1 MPTTEPGLSADF
13 PLLSAAAFDRASGG
27 VNTGFHPAQRTFM
40 DNTDR
45 PRLNVIAGPILGE
58 FLLGYTVVIVGLWL
72 ASHTSDG
79 AAGSLGLANQ
89 VLETLFVLY
98 RVLAIGMGVVITQLL
113 GGQQTESVRRTA
125 LAGLGAATWAGVF
138 VFGWLVFGNDLI
150 LDVLNAPAEILPMA
164 APYLQ
169 LLAPAA
175 LLEGYNLMMAAILR
189 AHLHVKD
196 SLRVMIAMHCSHFVL
211 AVPLMLG
218 VGPWDGFGLNGFA
231 IALLSSRAIGL
242 VLHLRLWRR
251 RMALVPALSDWWAF
265 CPRILAP
272 VLRIGVPGATTE
284 LGYRAA
290 FMVSLA
296 ATARLGVVALATHS
310 YVLQLLRY
318 VFLISLSIGWACEI
332 IVGRLIG
339 AGQFSQARALVIKGV
354 RNGLVASGSIAVVA
368 AFAAPWLMR
377 IFTKD
382 PAVIEAAQVLLWI
395 AVVLEC
401 GRVFN
406 LIVTGAL
413 RATGDAI
420 YPVVASVGSFA
431 LVLGVGSYF
440 LGHAIG
446 LPGIFIAYAA
456 DEWVRGLLMFV
467 RWRWHGWV
475 PHARN
480 AQRRVR
486 RG

>member
-1 MPTTEPGLSADF
+1 
-13 PLLSAAAFDRASGG
+13 
-27 VNTGFHPAQRTFM
+27 M
-40 DNTDR
+40 DSLDR
-45 PRLNVIAGPILGE
+45 PRLNAIAGPILGE

-89 VLETLFVLY
+89 VIETLYVLY

-113 GGQQTESVRRTA
+113 GGQQSESVRRTA
-125 LAGLGAATWAGVF
+125 LAGLGASSWAGMF
-138 VFGWLVFGNDLI
+138 VFGWLVLGNDLI
-150 LDVLNAPAEILPMA
+150 LDVLNAPQEILPMA

-175 LLEGYNLMMAAILR
+175 LLEGYNLMMASILR
-189 AHLHVKD
+189 AHLHVRD
-196 SLRVMIAMHCSHFVL
+196 SLRVMVVMHCTHFVF

-218 VGPWDGFGLNGFA
+218 VGAWEGFGLNGFA
-231 IALLSSRAIGL
+231 IALLVSRAIGL
-242 VLHLRLWRR
+242 ILHLRLWRQ
-251 RMALVPALSDWWAF
+251 RMALVPSLPDWWAF
-265 CPRILAP
+265 KPGILAP

-296 ATARLGVVALATHS
+296 ATARLGVAALATHS

-339 AGQFSQARALVIKGV
+339 AGQFGQARALVIKGV
-354 RNGLVASGSIAVVA
+354 RNGFLASGSIAIVA
-368 AFAAPWLMR
+368 ALAAPWLMR
-377 IFTKD
+377 VFTKD

-395 AVVLEC
+395 AVALEC

-413 RATGDAI
+413 RATGDPI

-431 LVLGVGSYF
+431 LVLGLGSYL
-440 LGHAIG
+440 LGRSFG

-456 DEWVRGLLMFV
+456 DEWVRGLLV
-467 RWRWHGWV
+467 LARWRWHGWV

>member
-1 MPTTEPGLSADF
+1 MDF
-13 PLLSAAAFDRASGG
+13 P
-27 VNTGFHPAQRTFM
+27 
-40 DNTDR
+40 DR
-45 PRLNVIAGPILGE
+45 PRLNAVAGPILGE
-58 FLLGYTVVIVGLWL
+58 FLLGYTVVIIGLWL

-89 VLETLFVLY
+89 VLETLYVLF

-113 GGQQTESVRRTA
+113 GGQQTDDVRATA
-125 LAGLGAATWAGVF
+125 LAGLGACTWAGLAV
-138 VFGWLVFGNDLI
+138 VAMLLLGNDLI
-150 LDVLNAPAEILPMA
+150 LDVLNAPDEILPLVS
-164 APYLQ
+164 PYLQ

-175 LLEGYNLMMAAILR
+175 LLDGYNLTMAAILR
-189 AHLHVKD
+189 AHLHVRD
-196 SLRVMIAMHCSHFVL
+196 SLRVMVIMHCTHLAL

-218 VGPWDGFGLNGFA
+218 VGSWDGLELYGFA
-231 IALLSSRAIGL
+231 VALLISRAVGL
-242 VLHLRLWRR
+242 CLHLILWRR
-251 RMALVPALSDWWAF
+251 RMALVPSLHHWWVLQ
-265 CPRILAP
+265 PRVLAP

-296 ATARLGVVALATHS
+296 SAARLGVVALATHS

-318 VFLISLSIGWACEI
+318 VLLISLAIGWACEI
-332 IVGRLIG
+332 MVGRLVG
-339 AGQFSQARALVIKGV
+339 GGQFRQAHDLVLKGV
-354 RNGLVASGSIAVVA
+354 RNGFLASGSMALCA
-368 AFAAPWLMR
+368 ALAAPWLMR
-377 IFTKD
+377 VFTRD
-382 PAVIEAAQVLLWI
+382 PAVIHAAQTLLWI
-395 AVVLEC
+395 ALALET

-431 LVLGVGSYF
+431 LVLGLGSYV
-440 LGHAIG
+440 LGRTFG

-456 DEWVRGLLMFV
+456 DEWVRGLLVMA
-467 RWRWHGWV
+467 RWHWHGWL
-475 PHARN
+475 PHARS

-486 RG
+486 GH